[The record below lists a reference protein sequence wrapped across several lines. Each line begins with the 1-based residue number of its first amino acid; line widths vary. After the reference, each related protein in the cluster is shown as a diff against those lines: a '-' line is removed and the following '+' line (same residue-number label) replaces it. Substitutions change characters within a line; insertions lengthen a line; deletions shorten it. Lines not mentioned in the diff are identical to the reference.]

1 MDRIKKGL
9 SSILKGATTSVIAKL
24 FGCWFLLILLL
35 CIYWLGFGTPNDRTV
50 ALSSLVCGLTSFIF
64 LIAKRD
70 PPEKTA
76 CMGKELCFMLGGTLG
91 ALWVEFVFWY
101 FERLLGASG
110 IAADPRLGIDYLV
123 TMPWYII
130 MLLLMLKVQKRY
142 RYSIKEILFFG
153 GVYEIGAD
161 GFIGSLFE
169 GNLTR
174 GFFVSILVLPLFV
187 VV

>member
-1 MDRIKKGL
+1 MDRMKKVL
-9 SSILKGATTSVIAKL
+9 SEILKAATSSVAAKL
-24 FGCWFLLILLL
+24 FGCWFLLIILL

-50 ALSSLVCGLTSFIF
+50 
-64 LIAKRD
+64 
-70 PPEKTA
+70 
-76 CMGKELCFMLGGTLG
+76 
-91 ALWVEFVFWY
+91 
-101 FERLLGASG
+101 
-110 IAADPRLGIDYLV
+110 RLGIDYLV

-187 VV
+187 VVYKACCASFLLFHKA